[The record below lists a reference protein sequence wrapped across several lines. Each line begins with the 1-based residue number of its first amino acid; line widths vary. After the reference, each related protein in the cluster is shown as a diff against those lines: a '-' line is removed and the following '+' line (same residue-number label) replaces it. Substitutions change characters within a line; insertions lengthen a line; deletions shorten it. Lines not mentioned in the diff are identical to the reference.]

1 MLRTWDL
8 VITDLGAMQ
17 ARRDEPSPTL
27 AAVIVNAFGRHA
39 VGIDRYGVPLHPHN
53 GRDSLTD
60 AYEEL
65 LDAAV
70 YLKNE
75 AIEHPPAPNDLRLRQ
90 VYDQTIGLA
99 ITVRGLIDERDAK
112 PEGGATCPR

>member
-8 VITDLGAMQ
+8 VIDDLE
-17 ARRDEPSPTL
+17 ARQDRLDTPSPTL
-27 AAVIVNAFGRHA
+27 AAVIDGGRLRSLI
-39 VGIDRYGVPLHPHN
+39 GQQRYGVPLHPHN
-53 GRDSLTD
+53 GRDSLID
-60 AYEEL
+60 ALEEL

-70 YLKNE
+70 YLRNE

-99 ITVRGLIDERDAK
+99 ITVRGLINERDAK
-112 PEGGATCPR
+112 PEGGATC

>member
-8 VITDLGAMQ
+8 VIDDLEARQ
-17 ARRDEPSPTL
+17 DRRDTPSPTL
-27 AAVIVNAFGRHA
+27 AAVIEDANGRD
-39 VGIDRYGVPLHPHN
+39 VTGRQRYGVPLHPHN

-70 YLKNE
+70 YFKNE
-75 AIEHPPAPNDLRLRQ
+75 AIEHPPAPNDSRLRQ
-90 VYDQTIGLA
+90 VYDQAIQLA
-99 ITVRGLIDERDAK
+99 ISVRGLIDERDAK
-112 PEGGATCPR
+112 PEGGETC

>member
-1 MLRTWDL
+1 MQPTWNL
-8 VITDLGAMQ
+8 VLADLGALQ
-17 ARRDEPSPTL
+17 ARLDEPSPTL
-27 AAVIVNAFGRHA
+27 AAVIEDAFGRHC

-90 VYDQTIGLA
+90 VYGQAIQLA
-99 ITVRGLIDERDAK
+99 ITVRGLIDERDANK
-112 PEGGATCPR
+112 GGETC

>member
-1 MLRTWDL
+1 MIRTWDL
-8 VITDLGAMQ
+8 VLTDLGAMQ
-17 ARRDEPSPTL
+17 ARFDSPSPTL
-27 AAVIVNAFGRHA
+27 AAVIVDAFGRHC

-75 AIEHPPAPNDLRLRQ
+75 MIEHPPAPNDIRLRQ
-90 VYDQTIGLA
+90 VYDQTIQLA

-112 PEGGATCPR
+112 LEGGETC